1 MGNGP
6 RLETLEPL
14 RELCARPA
22 GERAGD
28 VAGRAAGP
36 FDLLGVCRLPP
47 GGVPAGLVLV
57 LFLGEG
63 RCEEGPTTAAGFL
76 PGVRG
81 WVAAT
86 GWRGLVME
94 VTRCLGCAGERTGGF
109 PDTDVD
115 GLLDFLEP
123 DSTEDG
129 FMSALA
135 GASIWYSGDLTRSRP
150 ISGIET
156 LREAADTNLGKEV
169 VPAWP

>member
-1 MGNGP
+1 M
-6 RLETLEPL
+6 EPL

-28 VAGRAAGP
+28 VTGRAVAP
-36 FDLLGVCRLPP
+36 LDLLGVCRLPL
-47 GGVPAGLVLV
+47 GGVLVGLVLV

-63 RCEEGPTTAAGFL
+63 RCEEGPTIVGFL

-81 WVAAT
+81 LVVLTT

-94 VTRCLGCAGERTGGF
+94 VTRCLGCAEERIGGF
-109 PDTDVD
+109 PDTDAD
-115 GLLDFLEP
+115 GEGLLDFLEP

-135 GASIWYSGDLTRSRP
+135 GTSIWCSGDLTRSRP

-156 LREAADTNLGKEV
+156 LREAADTNLDPVTPLSHRFKTV
-169 VPAWP
+169 